1 MAKNDK
7 LVIYGY
13 KHENSGEIMDFILNL
28 PEEETYRIFAVLK
41 KIGSEGAEVL
51 ALDKIP
57 YETKKIDD
65 IVFEI
70 KIDSNRLMY
79 CYMNKGRICIL
90 SVFKKDSQ
98 KTRKVEIDK
107 AIKRAKEVL
116 NDLE

>member
-1 MAKNDK
+1 MSENDK
-7 LVIYGY
+7 LLIYGY
-13 KHENSGEIMDFILNL
+13 RHKNSGEIMDFILNL
-28 PEEETYRIFAVLK
+28 PEEEIYRIFAVLK
-41 KIGSEGAEVL
+41 KINDEGAEVL
-51 ALDKIP
+51 VLNKIP

-79 CYMNKGRICIL
+79 CYMNKGIVCIL
-90 SVFKKDSQ
+90 SAFKKDSQ

-107 AIKRAKEVL
+107 AINRAKEVL